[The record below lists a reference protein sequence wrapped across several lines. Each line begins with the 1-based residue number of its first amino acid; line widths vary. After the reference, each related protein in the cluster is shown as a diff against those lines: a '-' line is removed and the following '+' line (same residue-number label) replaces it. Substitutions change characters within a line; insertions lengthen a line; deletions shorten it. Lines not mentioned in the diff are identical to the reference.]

1 MIGVTKAQREFL
13 LAVDELTR
21 ASGIAPSYGDLMH
34 ALGCGSKSTIHWL
47 VRAMVDSELVYHEPD
62 RHRSLK
68 LTGKGHRYINQITQ
82 DRDLEITPEGAL
94 AAEGFV
100 TIGDAATSAFNLL
113 EKSHGGR

>member
-21 ASGIAPSYGDLMH
+21 ASGMAPSYGDLAH
-34 ALGCGSKSTIHWL
+34 TLGYGSVNSIFRL
-47 VRAMVDSELVYHEPD
+47 VRAMVDSDLVYHDPD

-68 LTGKGHRYINQITQ
+68 LTGKGHRYINQVTQ
-82 DRDLEITPEGAL
+82 DRDLEVTPEGAL

-100 TIGDAATSAFNLL
+100 TIGDAATSAFRLL